1 MSVTYPIKTREKL
14 EEMKNYYLKVK
25 PNPRNYTL
33 IVIGLNTAFR
43 VSDLLQL
50 QWKDVYHTDSSIPRN
65 HICLKEQKT
74 NKMRIVPI
82 NHSLREAL
90 ISYYQHCSQTL
101 PETYLFSSS
110 RSKENP
116 LSRYQAFRIIKE
128 AAVACGME
136 EHVSCHSLRKTFGY
150 YAWQQGAS
158 PVLLMDLYNHSSFQ
172 ITKRYLG
179 IEQDERDAVFL
190 NTNL

>member
-1 MSVTYPIKTREKL
+1 MSVTYPIKTRKEL
-14 EEMKNYYLKVK
+14 EEMKNYYAVVK

-43 VSDLLQL
+43 IGDLLRL
-50 QWKDVYHTDSSIPRN
+50 QWKHIYQEESQSFRN
-65 HICLKEQKT
+65 HICLMEQKT
-74 NKMRIVPI
+74 DKMRIVPI
-82 NHSLREAL
+82 NSAL
-90 ISYYQHCSQTL
+90 QAALSSYYSQCRRTA
-101 PETYLFSSS
+101 PEDYLFASM
-110 RSKENP
+110 RNKEEP
-116 LSRYQAFRIIKE
+116 ISRYQAFRIIKE
-128 AAVACGME
+128 AAVASGME

-179 IEQDERDAVFL
+179 IEQDERDAL
-190 NTNL
+190 YLSINL

>member
-1 MSVTYPIKTREKL
+1 MSVTYPIKTRKEL
-14 EEMKNYYLKVK
+14 EEMKNYYAVVK

-43 VSDLLQL
+43 IGDLLRL
-50 QWKDVYHTDSSIPRN
+50 QWKHIYQEESQSFRN
-65 HICLKEQKT
+65 HICMMEQKT
-74 NKMRIVPI
+74 DKMRIVPI
-82 NHSLREAL
+82 NSAL
-90 ISYYQHCSQTL
+90 QAALSSYYSQCRRTA
-101 PETYLFSSS
+101 PEDYLFASMHN
-110 RSKENP
+110 KEEP
-116 LSRYQAFRIIKE
+116 ISRYQAFRIIKE
-128 AAVACGME
+128 AAVASGMA

-179 IEQDERDAVFL
+179 IEQDERDAL
-190 NTNL
+190 YLSINL

>member
-101 PETYLFSSS
+101 PETYLFSSN